1 MKKRRRSL
9 KDYFFAGLIVVI
21 PGYISFYILVALIK
35 KMDSF
40 IELLP
45 VKYHP
50 ETYLPF
56 KIPGLGAMVTFILI
70 FLIGVVF
77 TNILGKKLL
86 SFVENKFFRKIP
98 FIGPIY
104 KGTKQVIETIFSDN
118 TKSFK
123 EVVLIEY
130 PKKDS
135 FAIAFVTGYLSTGN
149 IHDKIGP
156 QKTVS
161 LFVPT
166 TPNPTS
172 GFLLMLPEDK
182 IIKLDISIET
192 AFKIIISGGV
202 LTEEDAI
209 GKGITKQQ

>member
-1 MKKRRRSL
+1 MKKNGRSL

-21 PGYISFYILVALIK
+21 PGYISFYILVALID
-35 KMDSF
+35 KMDSI

-45 VKYHP
+45 MKYQP
-50 ETYLPF
+50 ETYLHF
-56 KIPGLGAMVTFILI
+56 KIPGLGAIITFILI
-70 FLIGVVF
+70 FLIGVIF

-86 SFVENKFFRKIP
+86 SFIENKVFRKIP

-135 FAIAFVTGYLSTGN
+135 YAIAFVTGYLVKGE
-149 IHDKIGP
+149 IHRKIGG
-156 QKTVS
+156 KRTVS

-172 GFLLMLPEDK
+172 GFLLMLPEEK
-182 IIKLDISIET
+182 IIKLNISVET

-202 LTEEDAI
+202 LTEEESID
-209 GKGITKQQ
+209 KEFKK

>member
-1 MKKRRRSL
+1 MKKRRSL

-21 PGYISFYILVALIK
+21 PGYISFYILVALIN
-35 KMDSF
+35 KMDNI

-45 VKYHP
+45 TKYHP

-56 KIPGLGAMVTFILI
+56 KIPGLGAIITFILI
-70 FLIGVVF
+70 FIIGVVF
-77 TNILGKKLL
+77 TNILGRKLL
-86 SFVENKFFRKIP
+86 SFIENKIFRKIP

-135 FAIAFVTGYLSTGN
+135 YAIAFVTGYLTSGE
-149 IHDKIGP
+149 IHRKIGSSR
-156 QKTVS
+156 TVS

-172 GFLLMLPEDK
+172 GFLLLLPEDK
-182 IIKLDISIET
+182 IIKLNIPVET

-202 LTEEDAI
+202 LTEEI
-209 GKGITKQQ
+209 SINQGF